1 MPKTN
6 HNRFVNWIIGKII
19 MKNKLKNSKIL
30 VIGGAGFIGSF
41 VVAELLKEEVAE
53 VVVYDNFTRGKKDY
67 LIDQLKDPRC
77 NIFPAGGDIRDLD
90 ILDSA
95 IMGKDYVIS
104 LAAMWLL
111 HCKDYPRTAFEVNIA
126 GTFNVLEACV
136 RNEVKKLVWSSSASV
151 YGDAVELPM
160 TESHP
165 FNNKN
170 FYGASKIAGEAM
182 CTAFNDRYGL
192 PIVGLRY
199 MNVYGPH
206 QDQTAAYTG
215 VVPIML
221 NKIEANESPVINGDG
236 SQAYDF
242 IYVED
247 VARANVDAL
256 KSETAFGMYNV
267 GTEIQTSIRELCDTI
282 LDLKKS
288 DLKVTYKPYSA
299 DDARALVQNRIG
311 SRKKAQKEI
320 GFFYKYELREGLQ
333 KLIDWRIATGIDK
346 V

>member
-1 MPKTN
+1 MDIK
-6 HNRFVNWIIGKII
+6 G
-19 MKNKLKNSKIL
+19 SKIL

-41 VVAELLKEEVAE
+41 VVAELLKEDVSE
-53 VVVYDNFTRGKKDY
+53 VVVYDNFARGEKSY
-67 LIDQLKDPRC
+67 LTEQLKDPRC
-77 NIFPAGGDIRDLD
+77 SIFPIGGDIRDLD
-90 ILDSA
+90 ILDA
-95 IMGKDYVIS
+95 AFQGKDFVIS

-136 RNEVKKLVWSSSASV
+136 KHSIKKLIWSSSASV

-160 TESHP
+160 TENHP

-182 CTAFNDRYGL
+182 ATAFNDRYGL
-192 PIVGLRY
+192 PVICLRY

-221 NKIEANESPVINGDG
+221 NKIEANEPPVINGDG
-236 SQAYDF
+236 RQAYDF

-247 VARANVDAL
+247 VARCNVDAL
-256 KSETAFGMYNV
+256 KSDVNFGMYNV
-267 GTEIQTSIRELCDTI
+267 GTEVQTSIKELCDLI
-282 LDLKKS
+282 LELKKS
-288 DLKVTYKPYSA
+288 DLKVIYKPYSA
-299 DDARALVQNRIG
+299 DDARSLVQNRIG
-311 SRKKAQKEI
+311 SRVKAEKEL
-320 GFFYKYELREGLQ
+320 GFLYKYSLREGLQ
-333 KLIDWRIATGIDK
+333 KLIDWRIATGADRT
-346 V
+346 

>member
-1 MPKTN
+1 
-6 HNRFVNWIIGKII
+6 
-19 MKNKLKNSKIL
+19 MKLDNSRVL

-41 VVAELLKEEVAE
+41 IVKELLKENVAE
-53 VVVYDNFTRGKKDY
+53 VIIYDNFARGNMDNIKEALED
-67 LIDQLKDPRC
+67 DRC
-77 NIFPAGGDIRDLD
+77 SVFELGGEIRDIDVLD
-90 ILDSA
+90 A
-95 IMGKDYVIS
+95 AMKGVDYVFH

-111 HCKDYPRTAFEVNIA
+111 HCKDFPRTAFDVNIA

-136 RNEVKKLVWSSSASV
+136 KNKVKKLIYSSSASV

-170 FYGASKIAGEAM
+170 FYGATKIAGEAM

-192 PIVGLRY
+192 EIIGLRY
-199 MNVYGPH
+199 MNVYGRG

-221 NKIEANESPVINGDG
+221 NKIEANEAPVINGDG

-247 VARANVDAL
+247 VARCNVDAV
-256 KSETAFGMYNV
+256 KSDAKFGFYNV
-267 GTEIQTSIRELCDTI
+267 GTEVQTSIKKLCETI
-282 LDLKKS
+282 LRLKNS
-288 DLKVTYKPYSA
+288 DLEVIYKPYSEN
-299 DDARALVQNRIG
+299 DARALVQNRIG
-311 SRKKAQKEI
+311 SRGKAEEEL
-320 GFFYKYELREGLQ
+320 GFLYQYELEEGLQ
-333 KLIDWRIATGIDK
+333 KLIDWRIETGIDK
-346 V
+346 PQHQAV

>member
-1 MPKTN
+1 MD
-6 HNRFVNWIIGKII
+6 
-19 MKNKLKNSKIL
+19 LKNSRCL

-41 VVAELLKEEVAE
+41 VVKELLKEPVGE
-53 VVVYDNFTRGKKDY
+53 VVVYDNFARGQKEY
-67 LIDQLKDPRC
+67 LVDALKDPRC
-77 NIFPAGGDIRDLD
+77 KLFPIGGDIREVD
-90 ILDSA
+90 ILNKA
-95 IMGKDYVIS
+95 MEGMDYVVC

-111 HCKDYPRTAFEVNIA
+111 HCKDFPRTAFDVNIA
-126 GTFNVLEACV
+126 GTFNILEACV
-136 RNEVKKLVWSSSASV
+136 KNNIKKLIWSSSASV

-170 FYGASKIAGEAM
+170 FYGATKIAGEAM
-182 CTAFNDRYGL
+182 ATAFNDRYGL
-192 PIVGLRY
+192 QVIGLRY

-221 NKIEANESPVINGDG
+221 NKIEANEAPVINGDG

-247 VARANVDAL
+247 VARCNVQAL
-256 KSETAFGMYNV
+256 KSETSFGFYNV
-267 GTEIQTSIRELCDTI
+267 GTQVQTSIKELCDTI
-282 LDLKKS
+282 LQLKNS
-288 DLKVTYKPYSA
+288 PLQVIYKPYSA

-311 SRKKAQKEI
+311 SKEKAENEL
-320 GFFYKYELREGLQ
+320 GFTYNYSLVEGLQ
-333 KLIDWRIATGIDK
+333 KLIDWRIETGVDK
-346 V
+346 KK